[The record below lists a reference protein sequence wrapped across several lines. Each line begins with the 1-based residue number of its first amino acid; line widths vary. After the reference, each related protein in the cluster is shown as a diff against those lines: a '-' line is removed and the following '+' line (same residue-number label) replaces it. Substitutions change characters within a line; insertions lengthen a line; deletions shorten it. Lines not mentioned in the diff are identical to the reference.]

1 MKHFATW
8 WWTGLAAVALSG
20 CATHSTTRLHRV
32 LDHEINRAVTSVP
45 NFRCTVGAHRGS
57 SVKHRENTLAAL
69 LAAERDPQYAFVEF
83 DVQFTRDRQ
92 IVLFHD
98 QTLLRTY
105 RKFTSVAKATY
116 DDLVD
121 LTGGDISRYEDA
133 ISIITKPVNVEI
145 KSQGDD
151 REDRLLADTI
161 IADLRARGR
170 DRHVMVSSISSEIL
184 RYINKRYPEIPTGL
198 IFWLTASTYIHW
210 DLLTESLFYKVREAQ
225 ADYLMLYVA
234 NLRNIENLLDLK
246 PKNTTV
252 IFWDFD
258 DRMYLVHQSFTDR
271 LWVRRFVRRQWW

>member
-1 MKHFATW
+1 M
-8 WWTGLAAVALSG
+8 
-20 CATHSTTRLHRV
+20 
-32 LDHEINRAVTSVP
+32 P

-57 SVKHRENTLAAL
+57 SVKHMENTLAAL

-83 DVQFTRDRQ
+83 DVQFTKDRQ

-105 RKFTSVAKATY
+105 GKFTSVDNATY
-116 DDLVD
+116 DELVD
-121 LTGGDISRYEDA
+121 LTGGDIARYEDA

-151 REDRLLADTI
+151 NEDQLLADTI

-170 DRHVMVSSISSEIL
+170 DRHVMISSISSEVI
-184 RYINKRYPEIPTGL
+184 RYINKCYPEMPTGL

-210 DLLTESLFYKVREAQ
+210 DLLTESLFDKVREVQ

-234 NLRNIENLLDLK
+234 NLRNIENLLELK
-246 PKNTTV
+246 PKNTNV

-258 DRMYLVHQSFTDR
+258 DRMYLVHQGFTDR